1 MVPEKMLQ
9 EFVDRVK
16 NAAGA
21 NLVSVVLYGSALSP
35 DYNPEFSDLNIL
47 CVVRDLGK
55 ETLDALDAA
64 TGWWTGKDNPMP
76 LIFSRDELLLGAD
89 VYPIELIDM
98 KRRHRILYGE
108 DLLEGLEIPLTLHR
122 IQLEHDLRTNLL
134 RLRQRYLAAHGKSG
148 KVRDLML
155 ESVTSFLT
163 LFRHAVIVMGGP
175 PPASRRDAARQL
187 GEKLGFDPA
196 VFIALMEARASQA
209 GAKAIDP
216 EATSRN
222 TFRGSMP
229 WSGSSTRCPDRNF
242 EWGSKRKAHYRET
255 EE

>member
-16 NAAGA
+16 AAAGA

-35 DYNPEFSDLNIL
+35 DYHPDFSDLNIL
-47 CVVRDLGK
+47 CVVRDLEK
-55 ETLDALDAA
+55 PTLDALVPA
-64 TGWWTGKDNPMP
+64 TEWWVGKKNPMP
-76 LIFSRDELLLGAD
+76 LIFSKDELLLGAD
-89 VYPIELIDM
+89 IYPIELIDM
-98 KRRHRILYGE
+98 KRRHRVLFGE

-122 IQLEHDLRTNLL
+122 IQVEHDLRTNLL
-134 RLRQRYLAAHGKSG
+134 RLRQRYLATHGKSG

-155 ESVTSFLT
+155 ESVSSFLT

-175 PPASRRDAARQL
+175 PPASRREAVQQL

-196 VFIALMEARASQA
+196 IFIALMDARASHA

-216 EATSRN
+216 ESVFPKYLQGIDAVVRAVDALP
-222 TFRGSMP
+222 GQ
-229 WSGSSTRCPDRNF
+229 
-242 EWGSKRKAHYRET
+242 KL
-255 EE
+255 